1 MPQSQ
6 PMSNFVRCSAST
18 TEVDVPTSWQG
29 RVYDPYAI
37 DDLWVF
43 QSWESKR
50 ERRAQRAVS
59 VEGVDDVQVQRLE
72 ATLVQRFA
80 GGLHEVFTAL
90 TSIGRPPGFV
100 VRLRSRFVD
109 KGEASCGVCC
119 SSPVGIAMSTV
130 GLYAVRYCQPGP
142 WYSQSWFST
151 LNCASNFE
159 AEVACPMSCSSGAVK

>member
-1 MPQSQ
+1 MPQTQ

-18 TEVDVPTSWQG
+18 TEVDVATSWQG
-29 RVYDPYAI
+29 RVYDPNAI

-50 ERRAQRAVS
+50 ERCAQRAVS

-80 GGLHEVFTAL
+80 GGLHKVFTAL
-90 TSIGRPPGFV
+90 TSIGRPLGFV

-119 SSPVGIAMSTV
+119 SSPVG
-130 GLYAVRYCQPGP
+130 
-142 WYSQSWFST
+142 SQ
-151 LNCASNFE
+151 
-159 AEVACPMSCSSGAVK
+159 